1 MLMRKLPVEIQAF
14 EVNNIPLMAELPK
27 PDEPISSDSIIGS
40 EAADI
45 IEEQLPPLPVDS
57 MMEAFEKNKQIMVLW
72 VGNNNKFIVI
82 TKAERILRRSIV
94 QRFA

>member
-14 EVNNIPLMAELPK
+14 EVNNIPLMTELPK

-57 MMEAFEKNKQIMVLW
+57 MMEAFEEKTNENIVLW
-72 VGNNNKFIVI
+72 VGNNNN
-82 TKAERILRRSIV
+82 SS
-94 QRFA
+94 

>member
-1 MLMRKLPVEIQAF
+1 
-14 EVNNIPLMAELPK
+14 MAELPK

-57 MMEAFEKNKQIMVLW
+57 MMEAFEKNKRKHCF
-72 VGNNNKFIVI
+72 VGWK
-82 TKAERILRRSIV
+82 
-94 QRFA
+94 Q